1 MWNKGVEAT
10 DNIPPEQRI
19 GSNGGWIVRN
29 SSILVWLVMGT
40 VLGITCRASGQDIYG
55 NVHGMFGDRVMG
67 QTLSPT
73 ARSNLRG
80 GIVKGPS
87 GEFLG
92 RGRIEG
98 MRFPDMPWQ
107 YPVGVQ
113 PLPDVQPRSFVNI
126 IPWGLLPRPLPLRAG
141 ESSVSEGETR
151 AAVPREVEPQP
162 APQPEQWFREP
173 TSESTSPGTP
183 AGESSVSPAASG
195 AGYAAVVPARR
206 IAVAVSPGA
215 VGAEATAASSL
226 NGQIQRLSQVTI
238 VMENDT
244 AVLRGQVAAEHD
256 RQLAEILTKFEP
268 GVWQVRNEVTVTPS
282 AASIARVGVQAR
294 EGAPLVAE
302 PKLAR

>member
-1 MWNKGVEAT
+1 MTYE
-10 DNIPPEQRI
+10 
-19 GSNGGWIVRN
+19 
-29 SSILVWLVMGT
+29 
-40 VLGITCRASGQDIYG
+40 ASGQDIYG

-92 RGRIEG
+92 RGRTEG

-113 PLPDVQPRSFVNI
+113 PLPDVRPRSFVNI

-151 AAVPREVEPQP
+151 AAAPREVEPQP

-173 TSESTSPGTP
+173 ASESTSRGTP
-183 AGESSVSPAASG
+183 AGESSGSRAASG
-195 AGYAAVVPARR
+195 AGYATVVPARR
-206 IAVAVSPGA
+206 IAIAVSPGT
-215 VGAEATAASSL
+215 VGAGATAPVSP
-226 NGQIQRLSQVTI
+226 NVQVQRLSQVTI
-238 VMENDT
+238 AMENDT
-244 AVLRGQVAAEHD
+244 AVLRGRVATEHD
-256 RQLAEILTKFEP
+256 RQLAEILATFEP
-268 GVWQVRNEVTVTPS
+268 GVWQVRNEVSVAPS
-282 AASIARVGVQAR
+282 AASVARSGVPGR
-294 EGAPLVAE
+294 EGAPLVVQ